1 MSDCGSAHG
10 QIRFRRRQNLFPLAT
25 AKMTLR
31 LPEHPVD
38 NLSSQEKCHIY
49 YSRVVDLAVAY
60 GLLIPDPDSEVG
72 HFAFSRHYYDG
83 KVLDGNLTVAIR
95 EFEKEYPELVL
106 ERRADR
112 NGAFMGTVDAFTRE
126 KDTEKVEEFILI
138 GASYAVWPAGTSFTL
153 TYPWDL
159 NGQGRIVQFRRDLSD
174 FMKRRIRAILRKTGK
189 LRNPNLFIA

>member
-1 MSDCGSAHG
+1 
-10 QIRFRRRQNLFPLAT
+10 
-25 AKMTLR
+25 MTLR
-31 LPEHPVD
+31 LPEHPAD
-38 NLSSQEKCHIY
+38 RLSSQEKCHIY
-49 YSRVVDLAVAY
+49 YSRVVDLAVVY
-60 GLLIPDPDSEVG
+60 GLLIPDPDTEIG

-83 KVLDGNLTVAIR
+83 KALDGNLTVAIR

-112 NGAFMGTVDAFTRE
+112 NGAFMGAVEAFARE
-126 KDTEKVEEFILI
+126 EDSQKVQDLILI

-159 NGQGRIVQFRRDLSD
+159 DGQGRIVQFRRDLSD
-174 FMKRRIRAILRKTGK
+174 FTKRRIKEILRKTGK